1 MQQPPEANKGSEAI
15 RTIKPCGAAT
25 SKTTACH

>member
-15 RTIKPCGAAT
+15 RTIKPCGAAII
-25 SKTTACH
+25 TTTGCR